1 MFQSNR
7 HLQQALALITSEL
20 TDLRA
25 QVREDKEAWALERK
39 QLLDRIM
46 VLTKPGALREMS
58 PRPLS
63 PNVLEPKNGAT
74 TRPNYP
80 GWHPDTRP
88 ASPTEGQLT
97 DQQKV
102 ALGAALQ
109 TTGAEKV

>member
-7 HLQQALALITSEL
+7 HLQQALTLITSEL

-25 QVREDKEAWALERK
+25 QTREDKEAWALERK

-46 VLTKPGALREMS
+46 ILTRPGVLREMA
-58 PRPLS
+58 PRPAPLPDVS
-63 PNVLEPKNGAT
+63 NGTA

-80 GWHPDTRP
+80 GWRPDTRP
-88 ASPTEGQLT
+88 ASPAQGQLT
-97 DQQKV
+97 DHQKA

-109 TTGAEKV
+109 TAVDKD